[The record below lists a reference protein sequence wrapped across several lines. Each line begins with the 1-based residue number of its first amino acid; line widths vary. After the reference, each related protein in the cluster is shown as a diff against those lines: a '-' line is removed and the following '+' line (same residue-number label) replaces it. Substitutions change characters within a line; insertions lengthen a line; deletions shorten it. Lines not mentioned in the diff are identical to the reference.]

1 MAHKKQRN
9 ICIKLLQKTKND
21 FFNNIDVK
29 HVTHSKQIWKT
40 VKPCL
45 TNKTLKDKRT
55 TLIENENVVSD
66 KRKLLKIL
74 MNTFQILYQT

>member
-29 HVTHSKQIWKT
+29 HVTDSKQIWKT

>member
-29 HVTHSKQIWKT
+29 HVTDSKQIWKT

-55 TLIENENVVSD
+55 ALIENENVVSD